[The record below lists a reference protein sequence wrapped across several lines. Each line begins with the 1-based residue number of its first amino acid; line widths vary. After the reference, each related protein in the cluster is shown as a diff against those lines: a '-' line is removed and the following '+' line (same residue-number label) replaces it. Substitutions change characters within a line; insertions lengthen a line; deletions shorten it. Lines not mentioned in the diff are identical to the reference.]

1 MPDVDIDF
9 DDRRRGEV
17 IQYVSQKYG
26 EERVSQIVT
35 YGTIK
40 AKAAIKDAARVL
52 DRPYSVGDELTKL
65 MPPGV
70 MGKDIPLS
78 GIFDLK
84 HERYREAAEF
94 RPRFESDPG
103 EAEVVA

>member
-70 MGKDIPLS
+70 MGKDRSEEHTSELQSRQYLVCRLLLEKKQI
-78 GIFDLK
+78 
-84 HERYREAAEF
+84 
-94 RPRFESDPG
+94 
-103 EAEVVA
+103 